1 MVILLAMLYQH
12 FSYLEY
18 IRGAL
23 KGIAAVGVGLI
34 AGTGFKMLKDEFCY
48 PPMLL
53 VVGLTL
59 LAGIYFD
66 LALGWVVL
74 IVAPVAFI
82 FARRKA
88 RRL

>member
-1 MVILLAMLYQH
+1 
-12 FSYLEY
+12 
-18 IRGAL
+18 
-23 KGIAAVGVGLI
+23 
-34 AGTGFKMLKDEFCY
+34 MLKDEFCY